1 VKQHSTPHQKVKKLF
16 IPFLMATKIICLII
30 SIFLVLAMVS
40 TIIPFSG
47 AGGAGKQPTFALLRE
62 PTKPNQTLFHFII

>member
-1 VKQHSTPHQKVKKLF
+1 
-16 IPFLMATKIICLII
+16 MATKIICLII